1 MEVVKAVKII
11 ATDYYE
17 EQAILARYPNVIFI
31 PSVVKGKTVFFL
43 PEEKYE
49 EILQF
54 KEYFEGR
61 IKSAKER

>member
-11 ATDYYE
+11 ADDYYE
-17 EQAILARYPNVIFI
+17 EQAILARYPSVLFI
-31 PSVVKGKTVFFL
+31 PSSVKGKTIFFL

-49 EILQF
+49 EVKQF

-61 IKSAKER
+61 IKVAKER